1 MAALHFP
8 KIIFKTRRGM
18 DDYTADDMRYGDIHE
33 GQLRND
39 FQLNDI
45 SAHVDPF
52 QLIKTDAAYR
62 PHDLITPHNVT
73 RTALTRTQCAGLL
86 FDEFRQLARM
96 FSFTGPYQHV
106 IGEMITHMQNNT
118 GMPFYSSSL
127 DSALREQILS
137 DDNTQLSSLKKIKS
151 VLHGNIDWDRCN
163 IKDGFLYELDKAIG
177 FTVLPKFTQIKHAVN
192 GLGIT
197 VHDTCAT
204 HIAIDALSINSN
216 QYRATVTWKVQDHFG
231 LDRHDIQNTFFHSFR
246 IFRLWFFLQRSSQFG
261 FRPFM
266 TNMQATVEISGTRD
280 DKM

>member
-1 MAALHFP
+1 MPALHFP

-52 QLIKTDAAYR
+52 QLIKTDAAHR
-62 PHDLITPHNVT
+62 PHNLITPHNVT
-73 RTALTRTQCAGLL
+73 RTALTRTQCASLL

-118 GMPFYSSSL
+118 GMPFNSSSL
-127 DSALREQILS
+127 DSALREQIQQDRS
-137 DDNTQLSSLKKIKS
+137 SKSSLFAIKTVFKK
-151 VLHGNIDWDRCN
+151 VIDWDSQCVHN
-163 IKDGFLYELDKAIG
+163 EAIIDFHDALKD
-177 FTVLPKFTQIKHAVN
+177 TVLPKFVRIKDAVN
-192 GLGIT
+192 GLSLS

-204 HIAIDALSINSN
+204 HITIDALSVSN
-216 QYRATVTWKVQDHFG
+216 NRYRATVTYNVQDHFG
-231 LDRHDIQNTFFHSFR
+231 LDKYDIRSPVFR
-246 IFRLWFFLQRSSQFG
+246 QFRLFRLWFFLQRSRLFG

-266 TNMQATVEISGTRD
+266 TNMQATVEITGGRD
-280 DKM
+280 ENI

>member
-1 MAALHFP
+1 MPALHFP
-8 KIIFKTRRGM
+8 KIIFKTRRGI

-73 RTALTRTQCAGLL
+73 RTALTRTQCASLL

-137 DDNTQLSSLKKIKS
+137 DAREKCTLKRIKL
-151 VLHGNIDWDRCN
+151 VLQEVIDWDSNQCTEKIDARMVLMLA
-163 IKDGFLYELDKAIG
+163 DSY
-177 FTVLPKFTQIKHAVN
+177 LPKFMRIKDSYN

-204 HIAIDALSINSN
+204 HITIDALSVSN
-216 QYRATVTWKVQDHFG
+216 NRYRATVTYNVQDHFG
-231 LDRHDIQNTFFHSFR
+231 LDKYDIRSPVFR
-246 IFRLWFFLQRSSQFG
+246 QFRLFRLWFFLQRSRLFG

-266 TNMQATVEISGTRD
+266 TNMQATVEITGGRD
-280 DKM
+280 ENI

>member
-1 MAALHFP
+1 MSALHFP

-118 GMPFYSSSL
+118 GMPFYSSS
-127 DSALREQILS
+127 A
-137 DDNTQLSSLKKIKS
+137 
-151 VLHGNIDWDRCN
+151 G
-163 IKDGFLYELDKAIG
+163 A
-177 FTVLPKFTQIKHAVN
+177 
-192 GLGIT
+192 
-197 VHDTCAT
+197 DTA
-204 HIAIDALSINSN
+204 
-216 QYRATVTWKVQDHFG
+216 G
-231 LDRHDIQNTFFHSFR
+231 
-246 IFRLWFFLQRSSQFG
+246 SQFKEFFVRYKNG
-261 FRPFM
+261 
-266 TNMQATVEISGTRD
+266 I
-280 DKM
+280 